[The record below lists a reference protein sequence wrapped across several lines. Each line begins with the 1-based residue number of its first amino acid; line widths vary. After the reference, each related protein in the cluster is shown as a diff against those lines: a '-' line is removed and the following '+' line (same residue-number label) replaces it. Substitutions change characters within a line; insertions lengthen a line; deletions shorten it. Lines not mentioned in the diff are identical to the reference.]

1 MKKIYSI
8 DVFIYSIFH
17 LDLNCCLVFARIIGD
32 EFKPDKIPLDKHFS
46 FAFAFC
52 IRAMLSAIGAGVAM
66 IADNVKAG

>member
-1 MKKIYSI
+1 MFLSTAFFILISI
-8 DVFIYSIFH
+8 A
-17 LDLNCCLVFARIIGD
+17 VFARIIGD
-32 EFKPDKIPLDKHFS
+32 EFKPDKIPLEKHFS